1 MDAVDGAFYMG
12 DDLFFDRVNDLTLDV
27 AFLLDDSL
35 AVDWLAVHV
44 PGVDLDLG
52 IVGHVSMGVVV
63 DDVVYVD
70 WHVYDGFYVMG
81 NLAPDDRL
89 DYVVDVVGDLFLDD
103 VVNVNR
109 PVDVDALSLVGN
121 TGLKDLSVTVEM
133 DVGCWDLNGPI
144 LFFRKEFGD
153 GILVIEDRLLDNI
166 FDLFF
171 DNSFDWNL

>member
-1 MDAVDGAFYMG
+1 LDDFVDAVDGALYVG
-12 DDLFFDRVNDLTLDV
+12 DDLFFNRVDDLTLDV

-44 PGVDLDLG
+44 PGVDLNLG
-52 IVGHVSMGVVV
+52 IVGHVSMVVVV

-70 WHVYDGFYVMG
+70 WNVYDGFYVVG
-81 NLAPDDRL
+81 HLAPDDRL
-89 DYVVDVVGDLFLDD
+89 DYVVDIVGDLFLDD

-144 LFFRKEFGD
+144 LFF
-153 GILVIEDRLLDNI
+153 
-166 FDLFF
+166 
-171 DNSFDWNL
+171 